1 MSMQRISISIP
12 KYLYENLARQIPVR
26 KLSRFAV
33 QALEKELMRL
43 NTNPIEEFIKI
54 RKVLPKKKKL
64 EILKAIQKGRV

>member
-1 MSMQRISISIP
+1 
-12 KYLYENLARQIPVR
+12 
-26 KLSRFAV
+26 
-33 QALEKELMRL
+33 MRL